1 MLLRH
6 AASAGHVTLAA
17 YSCERG
23 GRITQ
28 LQYLL
33 QLSLRTSENSV
44 QAKFTGIAHLPH
56 RPGPIGPTLGG
67 DIIHPRGIIG
77 LLCTHKRTSS

>member
-1 MLLRH
+1 MK
-6 AASAGHVTLAA
+6 AA

-33 QLSLRTSENSV
+33 QLSLRTSENA
-44 QAKFTGIAHLPH
+44 QNANFAFTEF
-56 RPGPIGPTLGG
+56 
-67 DIIHPRGIIG
+67 
-77 LLCTHKRTSS
+77 